1 MATKK
6 LKGNIANVH
15 FIPGAGTMTNRV
27 IIDNCVVIKEVN
39 GIRIIPFKLMKK
51 LFPTVILENM
61 NIKTINTGSR
71 YSDNRLLCQL
81 SEGNMKF
88 EDLIVLLP

>member
-51 LFPTVILENM
+51 LFPTVILEN
-61 NIKTINTGSR
+61 IKTINTGTR
-71 YSDNRLLCQL
+71 YSDNRLLSQL
-81 SEGNMKF
+81 SDGIMKF
-88 EDLIVLLP
+88 EDLIILLP